1 VPLEIQPNLKRLGV
15 ILLFWPIHFCSLA
28 LELALTLLRHPTCFQ
43 PSSETRSS
51 SLFFFLIAITWVKLK
66 QVSRVRMHQKS
77 KNVIYNDIIER
88 FRRFH
93 SVWGQKLRFLRIL
106 KSTQR
111 RNFSSPAHYQK
122 YYYRMHLSEV
132 VLREPHLKH
141 YQQWFISS
149 YPFQLLGTGLSEA
162 VLHVEPLLII
172 LWIMSSGSC
181 SEPLSICELSA
192 AVQNMNYY
200 R

>member
-1 VPLEIQPNLKRLGV
+1 VPTAHSGQILSQKGKTELKHVPLEIQPNLKRLGV

-122 YYYRMHLSEV
+122 YYYRMHLI
-132 VLREPHLKH
+132 R
-141 YQQWFISS
+141 
-149 YPFQLLGTGLSEA
+149 
-162 VLHVEPLLII
+162 
-172 LWIMSSGSC
+172 SGS
-181 SEPLSICELSA
+181 S
-192 AVQNMNYY
+192 
-200 R
+200 